1 MKVSDR
7 IKKRIDGLK
16 NLSDEE
22 LKKWADAMLE
32 DAKNKTFVP
41 CKPPEHS
48 LCRMQPEEINK
59 QVDELYEESI
69 KRETEIFRIL
79 PVLHRFEKDLL

>member
-1 MKVSDR
+1 MKVGDS
-7 IKKRIDGLK
+7 IKKRLDELK

-22 LKKWADAMLE
+22 LKEWADAMLE

-48 LCRMQPEEINK
+48 HCRMQPEEINK

-69 KRETEIFRIL
+69 KTETEIFKIL